1 MTMRFGSERFLNRK
15 GVKST
20 SVEDM
25 DDTSSSNSGSAHA
38 STGEDLLTSELSDL
52 GTPPGEPPSED
63 EIADIAEPASALALF
78 KVFRHR
84 NYRLF
89 FSGQLVSLMGTWMQT
104 VAQAWLVYSLTH
116 STFLLGVTSFC
127 STVTVFFMASL
138 GGVIADRV
146 DRRKMLIVTQSLAML
161 QAALLAFL
169 ALTHSVQVW
178 EIIALAFGLG
188 LVNSVDVP
196 TRQAMTLDMV
206 GREDLR
212 HAIALNSMMFNLAR
226 VIGPS
231 IAGALIAVVGEG
243 ICFGFNALSFA
254 AVLTS
259 LILMRLPPRA
269 RRPSRHPLREV
280 IEGYRYS
287 WNSPSIRTA
296 LMLSAVS
303 SMFGAAYLTML
314 AAFARDVLHGDSTAY
329 GTLMTAVGA
338 GALVGAFFL
347 ARIRERWMVVAPII
361 ACVAFGLCLIAFS
374 LTRGLWLS
382 VTLLLPT
389 ACALMLLGGTNN
401 TNIQIAAAEEY
412 RGRVISHYTQ
422 CFMGM
427 MPWGSL
433 MLGSLASRIGV
444 ADAIA
449 TGGVVVVLVALL
461 LGFAKRN
468 ELPARTVAAE

>member
-1 MTMRFGSERFLNRK
+1 MQET
-15 GVKST
+15 
-20 SVEDM
+20 
-25 DDTSSSNSGSAHA
+25 SNSNGSRSDAN
-38 STGEDLLTSELSDL
+38 TRDDLLTSGSVSL
-52 GTPPGEPPSED
+52 GTPLGEPPSEQ
-63 EIADIAEPASALALF
+63 EVEVLADASAVKGLLR
-78 KVFRHR
+78 VFRHR

-89 FSGQLVSLMGTWMQT
+89 FTGQLVSLMGTWMQT

-116 STFLLGVTSFC
+116 SAFLLGVTSFC

-146 DRRKMLIVTQSLAML
+146 DRRKMLLVTQGLAML
-161 QAALLAFL
+161 QAGLLAVL
-169 ALTHSVQVW
+169 ALTHTVQVW

-243 ICFGFNALSFA
+243 VCFSINALSFA

-259 LILMRLPPRA
+259 LLLMRFPQRTIRA
-269 RRPSRHPLREV
+269 SRHPLRDV

-287 WNSPSIRTA
+287 WNSPAIRTA
-296 LMLSAVS
+296 LMLTAVS
-303 SMFGAAYLTML
+303 SIFGAAYLTML
-314 AAFARDVLHGDSTAY
+314 AAFARDVLHGSSTVY
-329 GTLMTAVGA
+329 GTLMTTVGVGA
-338 GALVGAFFL
+338 LIGAFFL
-347 ARIRERWMVVAPII
+347 ARIRERWMGIAPVI
-361 ACVAFGLCLIAFS
+361 AAVAFGLSLILFA
-374 LTRGLWLS
+374 LTHIMWMS
-382 VTLLLPT
+382 VAALLPT
-389 ACALMLLGGTNN
+389 ACSLMLLGGSNN
-401 TNIQIAAAEEY
+401 TNIQIAADERF

-433 MLGSLASRIGV
+433 LLGSLASRIGV

-449 TGGVVVVLVALL
+449 AGGAVVLLGAIAV
-461 LGFAKRN
+461 GFAKRN
-468 ELPARTVAAE
+468 DLPARAQPAE